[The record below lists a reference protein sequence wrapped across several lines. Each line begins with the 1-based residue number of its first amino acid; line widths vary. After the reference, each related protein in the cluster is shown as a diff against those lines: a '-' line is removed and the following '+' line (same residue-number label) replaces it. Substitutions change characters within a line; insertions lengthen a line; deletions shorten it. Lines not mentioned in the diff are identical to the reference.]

1 MAREISDGGHE
12 EKKNRWLRVRTID
25 CPNPENEF
33 INGRRPVFIFL
44 SSPPVVLPLTY
55 FFWEFNGF
63 GGFQI
68 GGMEDVT
75 IFVSSFAKNKEGK
88 LVYVCVW

>member
-1 MAREISDGGHE
+1 M
-12 EKKNRWLRVRTID
+12 
-25 CPNPENEF
+25 
-33 INGRRPVFIFL
+33 
-44 SSPPVVLPLTY
+44 VLPLTY

-68 GGMEDVT
+68 GGVEDVT